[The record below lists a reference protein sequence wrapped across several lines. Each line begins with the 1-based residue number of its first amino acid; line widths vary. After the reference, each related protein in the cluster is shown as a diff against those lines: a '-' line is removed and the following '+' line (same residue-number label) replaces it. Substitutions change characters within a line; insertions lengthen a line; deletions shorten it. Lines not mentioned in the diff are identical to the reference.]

1 MQNTQ
6 ASPEAPVI
14 RLQHR
19 YDTTIKLISEA
30 EGAWIVIE
38 PSTVGGLSNQS
49 KQGRILQAAGM
60 RGIRIQTTF
69 QDDGE
74 AVRALSCLGGDSLMS
89 NSTTKALWEVS
100 KELDISYTDLLIL
113 ARLADRQNEISKLCC
128 PSCESLAEDCKVNE
142 KTVRRAI
149 KVLRNE
155 GLITTTPNGRG
166 FNFVFHLTE
175 PKTPSPSGT
184 SLSDQVPQ
192 SRPANEVLR
201 SDNDVRQVGQ

>member
-1 MQNTQ
+1 
-6 ASPEAPVI
+6 
-14 RLQHR
+14 
-19 YDTTIKLISEA
+19 
-30 EGAWIVIE
+30 
-38 PSTVGGLSNQS
+38 
-49 KQGRILQAAGM
+49 
-60 RGIRIQTTF
+60 
-69 QDDGE
+69 
-74 AVRALSCLGGDSLMS
+74 MS

-175 PKTPSPSGT
+175 PKTPSESGT
-184 SLSDQVPQ
+184 SLSDQVGQ

-201 SDNDVRQVGQ
+201 SDNDVLRSDNDARKGRHCPPNQELNQVNQGKPRTDQIRTARSGSALVSDSDLGQEKRKTPVQTFLLQRRGQRLLASDPARSASLPPKHRNGK